1 MPCKS
6 SSPAGPGL
14 LGTKPDLRR
23 KPKCVWVCVC
33 ARTCV
38 CVRVCVRVCMCAHMC
53 AGMCWLYG
61 ATVYRIY
68 EAEML
73 GARQA

>member
-23 KPKCVWVCVC
+23 KAKCVGVGGCVR
-33 ARTCV
+33 ARACV
-38 CVRVCVRVCMCAHMC
+38 CVHV
-53 AGMCWLYG
+53 CWLCG

>member
-23 KPKCVWVCVC
+23 KAKCVYVCVC
-33 ARTCV
+33 V
-38 CVRVCVRVCMCAHMC
+38 
-53 AGMCWLYG
+53 LKKIDI
-61 ATVYRIY
+61 TVLIGLSPGGTVTVVINLLFYTHSHF
-68 EAEML
+68 L
-73 GARQA
+73 